1 MKIEINGI
9 SLHYEETGIGDVI
22 IFLHGNSEDLT
33 IFSDAVG
40 HFKDRYRC
48 VAVDSRGHGSSG
60 GGTERLTIPLLAG
73 DIIEFMD
80 AKGFDGVTLV
90 GFSDGG
96 NVALEV
102 AAESERV
109 KNLVVVGAN
118 LLFGKMTFPSRLS
131 IRLTE
136 ALCLPL
142 SFVPS
147 LKRMRRRFYLMSHQ
161 PEITAQKLS
170 RIMART
176 LVVAGTHDVIKTSHT
191 EEIARGIPSSALR
204 LFEGHGHFLFREC
217 SEELLKTI
225 DEFLSESSEHCRI
238 RP

>member
-1 MKIEINGI
+1 MNIDVNGI
-9 SLHYEETGIGDVI
+9 NIHYEETGNGDAI

-33 IFSDAVG
+33 IFSDTVN
-40 HFKDRYRC
+40 HFKDRHRC
-48 VAVDSRGHGSSG
+48 VAVDSRGHGSSEW
-60 GGTERLTIPLLAG
+60 GTERLTIPVLA
-73 DIIEFMD
+73 DDVIEFMEG
-80 AKGFDGVTLV
+80 KGFDGVTLI

-102 AAESERV
+102 AAASDRV

-118 LLFGKMTFPSRLS
+118 LRFSEMTFSSRLS

-147 LKRMRRRFYLMSHQ
+147 LKRVRRRYHLMSRQ

-170 RIMART
+170 GITART
-176 LVVAGTHDVIKTSHT
+176 LVIAGTHDVIRTSHT
-191 EEIARGIPSSALR
+191 EEIADLIPSATLK
-204 LFEGHGHFLFREC
+204 LFEGRGHFLFKEC
-217 SEELLKTI
+217 PEELMKTV
-225 DEFLSESSEHCRI
+225 DEFIAS
-238 RP
+238 